1 MIRMM
6 VIVMMIVIIIT
17 TLLVNIYLLHPV
29 SEMMLNYMQG
39 LSF

>member
-6 VIVMMIVIIIT
+6 VIVMMIVIII